1 MRSRRVQLYL
11 TVAQLLL
18 WALSLALFAG
28 AAYADSGT
36 KSIWFGWGFVL
47 GGLAVATLLV
57 SFGWEW
63 RHRRVLDGLQRA
75 LRRAREGDLRVR
87 LPRSGLMD
95 GHPLVDE
102 VNSLLST
109 WEARWRELASTNREL
124 QATLANMTEGV
135 LVVNADGVIRL
146 ANRAIQEQ
154 LNLSGPLEGRSVLE
168 VFRNTELQSL
178 VSEALTRDRVMA
190 RELTL
195 HGTEECVFEVNAVCL
210 RGESGESRGAVI
222 VMHDI
227 TRINALENMR
237 KDFVANVSHE
247 LRTPLSIIKGYVE
260 TLLDEPRPDPETAAT
275 FLQTIRRHS
284 NRLETLI
291 GDLLTIS
298 ALESQDRRLVL
309 GRVSLRA
316 VAEAARDELAPQA
329 TAKQTRF
336 SIEIPV
342 QFPEARADATRLHQV
357 FVNLFDNAIKYTPP
371 GSQVVVTAVERD
383 DELEVCVADNG
394 PGIAEEHLDRIFER
408 FYRVDKA
415 RSRDLGGTGL
425 GLSIV
430 KHIIQAHNGRVWAES
445 ELGKGS
451 RFYFTLP
458 RH

>member
-1 MRSRRVQLYL
+1 MGARRALFHL
-11 TVAQLLL
+11 AAAQTIL
-18 WALSLALFAG
+18 LSLALALFFG
-28 AAYADSGT
+28 TGFSG
-36 KSIWFGWGFVL
+36 GRVVL
-47 GGLAVATLLV
+47 GLFLLV
-57 SFGWEW
+57 AWLLGGWMCIVEW
-63 RHRRVLDGLQRA
+63 RRQKFAQTLSGA
-75 LRRAREGDLRVR
+75 LRRVSEGDFRVR
-87 LPRSGLMD
+87 LPRVGGADCEL
-95 GHPLVDE
+95 LVQE
-102 VNSLLST
+102 LNQLLEA
-109 WEARWRELASTNREL
+109 WEGRYRELATANREL

-154 LNLSGPLEGRSVLE
+154 LNVSGPLEGRSVLE
-168 VFRNTELQSL
+168 VFRNAELQAL
-178 VSEALTRDRVMA
+178 VTEALKRDRVTA

-195 HGTEECVFEVNAVCL
+195 HGAEERVFEINAVCL
-210 RGESGESRGAVI
+210 RGESGDSNGAVI

-227 TRINALENMR
+227 TRINTLENMR

-260 TLLDEPRPDPETAAT
+260 TLLEEPRPDPETAVA

-298 ALESQDRRLVL
+298 ALESQDKRLTL

-329 TAKQTRF
+329 AAKQTRF

-342 QFPEARADATRLHQV
+342 QFPEARADGTRLHQV

-371 GSQVVVTAVERD
+371 GSQVIVTATERGE
-383 DELEVCVADNG
+383 ELEVCVADNG

-445 ELGKGS
+445 ELGQGS
-451 RFYFTLP
+451 RFYFTVP
-458 RH
+458 RY

>member
-1 MRSRRVQLYL
+1 G
-11 TVAQLLL
+11 AGI
-18 WALSLALFAG
+18 LF
-28 AAYADSGT
+28 
-36 KSIWFGWGFVL
+36 FVN
-47 GGLAVATLLV
+47 LV
-57 SFGWEW
+57 WEW
-63 RHRRVLDGLQRA
+63 HRQKVAATMQRA
-75 LRRAREGDLRVR
+75 LRRASEGDLRVR
-87 LPRSGLMD
+87 VPRSGWAD
-95 GHPLVDE
+95 GQPLVDE
-102 VNSLLST
+102 VNELLAT
-109 WEARWRELASTNREL
+109 WEARWREMASTNREL

-154 LNLSGPLEGRSVLE
+154 LNVSGPLEGRSVLE
-168 VFRNTELQSL
+168 VFRNTELQAL
-178 VSEALTRDRVMA
+178 VSEALSRGQVTA

-195 HGTEECVFEVNAVCL
+195 QGTEQRVFEVNAVCL
-210 RGESGESRGAVI
+210 RDESGTCRGAVI

-260 TLLDEPRPDPETAAT
+260 TLLEEPRPDPETAAT

-298 ALESQDRRLVL
+298 ALESQDKRLTL

-329 TAKQTRF
+329 AAKQTRF

-383 DELEVCVADNG
+383 EELEVCVADNG
-394 PGIAEEHLDRIFER
+394 PGIAAEHLDRIFER

-430 KHIIQAHNGRVWAES
+430 KHIIQVHNGRVWAES

-458 RH
+458 RP